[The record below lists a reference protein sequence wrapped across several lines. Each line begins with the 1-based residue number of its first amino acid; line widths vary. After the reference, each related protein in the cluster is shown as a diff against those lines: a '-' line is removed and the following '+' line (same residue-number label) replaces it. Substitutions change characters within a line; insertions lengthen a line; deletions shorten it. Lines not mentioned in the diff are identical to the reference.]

1 MNTTITGT
9 IHTIFPT
16 ERYRDFFKRVFW
28 IKETNVKYPNIWAL
42 EMWHEDGAV
51 LDQFRNH
58 SGEVSCEVSV
68 KGKMWSKNGK
78 DNVINILHCT
88 GIKKI

>member
-16 ERYRDFFKRVFW
+16 EQYRDFHKRVFW

-42 EMWHEDGAV
+42 EMWHDDGAE
-51 LDQFRNH
+51 LGKFSYAD
-58 SGEVSCEVSV
+58 EVSCEVSI

-78 DNVINILHCT
+78 DGVINILHCT
-88 GIKKI
+88 GIKKV